1 MENPQ
6 ESLDGYKSVKLL
18 FDHNMSPALI
28 NRLRDLYVGS
38 NHVYNLNLD
47 QVPDTE
53 VWEYARKKDFLIV
66 TKDADFSD
74 ICILKG
80 FPPKIIWIRRGNCK
94 TANIEAIL
102 RNHYDDI
109 EALNNDKNIG
119 ILTLF

>member
-1 MENPQ
+1 M
-6 ESLDGYKSVKLL
+6 KLL
-18 FDHNMSPALI
+18 FDQNLSPVLI
-28 NRLRDLYVGS
+28 NCLGDIYAGS

-47 QVPDTE
+47 RVPDTE
-53 VWEYARKKDFLIV
+53 VWEYARKEGFLIV

-74 ICILKG
+74 ICTLKG

-102 RNHYDDI
+102 RNHYDDLK
-109 EALNNDKNIG
+109 ALNSDQTTG

>member
-1 MENPQ
+1 M
-6 ESLDGYKSVKLL
+6 KLL
-18 FDHNMSPALI
+18 FDHNLSPALI
-28 NRLRDLYVGS
+28 NRLKDLYADS
-38 NHVYNLNLD
+38 SHVYNLNLD

-53 VWEYARKKDFLIV
+53 VWQYARREDFLIV

-74 ICILKG
+74 ICTLKG

-109 EALNNDKNIG
+109 EALNNDETAG